1 MTMSSKLFLGGQMQD
16 TGSGSLDVWK
26 IMILSPSEPTNISPK
41 EGKVE
46 RVLPWPIIYCEEV
59 LVMGRLYIY
68 SQVLGS
74 RDCTGGPVVKKTDS
88 IALLFMVQFLYIF
101 CSFFFPLRIHEGSC
115 LNKIVIPFS
124 HLLLSCFEQ
133 LCILFLTVVYCEKG
147 FSE

>member
-26 IMILSPSEPTNISPK
+26 IMTLSPSEPTNISAK
-41 EGKVE
+41 
-46 RVLPWPIIYCEEV
+46 EV

-74 RDCTGGPVVKKTDS
+74 RDWTGGPVVKKTDS

-101 CSFFFPLRIHEGSC
+101 CSFFFL
-115 LNKIVIPFS
+115 
-124 HLLLSCFEQ
+124 
-133 LCILFLTVVYCEKG
+133 
-147 FSE
+147 

>member
-26 IMILSPSEPTNISPK
+26 ITILSPSEPTKISPQ

-46 RVLPWPIIYCEEV
+46 RVIPWPIIYCGEV

-101 CSFFFPLRIHEGSC
+101 CSFFL
-115 LNKIVIPFS
+115 PFS